1 MTVTHP
7 PTTLR
12 RRTRA
17 PARAA
22 PHRPRPHGETDA
34 QLDRELARL
43 PLGHRDW
50 RRVVSLLLKRHN
62 AQHSAKHKGVSGKT
76 MHDRESFYF
85 AFFGDLRS
93 HTPYRRVEPRRL
105 RAVHADAMAAVWAQ
119 RGLSAGTVA
128 TYLSYLR
135 TWCQWTG
142 RAPQVVQDAAHYY
155 GEDSSLAHRR
165 QAADRDRSWIAA
177 GVAFPEVRAAIEA
190 LCPYVAM
197 QAEFCRLFGLR
208 AKEARCL
215 RPHEAVVP
223 REAALPRDVDPAHDA
238 THYLRLDAGTKGGR
252 PRDVP
257 ITTEAQRTL
266 IARARALVG
275 PGQHLGRPGVSLKA
289 NTAHFYAV
297 LARAGITARQLGV
310 TAHGLRH
317 EFGNDAYEQHAGA
330 ASPVRGGVASDRV
343 CDRDARARVSRL
355 LGHNRAAVASCY
367 LGSPRVA
374 AAPVAAIEVKP
385 DEEAS

>member
-17 PARAA
+17 RAQA
-22 PHRPRPHGETDA
+22 TPHRPRPYGETAA
-34 QLDRELARL
+34 QLELELARL

-50 RRVVSLLLKRHN
+50 KLAVSLVVKRHN

-85 AFFGDLRS
+85 AFFDDLRT
-93 HTPYRRVEPRRL
+93 HTRYRRVEPRRL
-105 RAVHADAMAAVWAQ
+105 RAVHVDAMAAVWAE

-142 RAPQVVQDAAHYY
+142 RAPQLVRDAAHYY
-155 GEDSSLAHRR
+155 GENSPLAHRR
-165 QAADRDRSWIAA
+165 QAADRDRSWVAA
-177 GVAFPEVRAAIEA
+177 GVAFPEVRAGIEA
-190 LCPYVAM
+190 LCPYVAI
-197 QAEFCRLFGLR
+197 QTEFSRLFGAR
-208 AKEARCL
+208 PKEARCL
-215 RPHEAVVP
+215 KPHEAVIP
-223 REAALPRDVDPAHDA
+223 RAAALPRDVDPALEA
-238 THYLRLDAGTKGGR
+238 THYLRLDVGTKGGR
-252 PRDVP
+252 PRDAP
-257 ITTEAQRTL
+257 LTTEAQRQL

-275 PGQHLGRPGVSLKA
+275 PGQHLGRPGYSLKA
-289 NTAHFYAV
+289 NTTHFYTV
-297 LARAGITARQLGV
+297 LARVGITRKQLGV

-317 EFGNDAYEQHAGA
+317 EFGNDAYECHAGT
-330 ASPVRGGVASDRV
+330 ASPVRGGVAPSRARDRE
-343 CDRDARARVSRL
+343 ARARVSRL
-355 LGHNRAAVASCY
+355 LGHNRPAVASCY

-374 AAPVAAIEVKP
+374 AALAASFEVNP
-385 DEEAS
+385 DDEAR

>member
-17 PARAA
+17 QAQAA
-22 PHRPRPHGETDA
+22 PHRPRPRGETDA
-34 QLDRELARL
+34 QLDRELAQL

-50 RRVVSLLLKRHN
+50 KRVVSLLVKRHN

-85 AFFGDLRS
+85 AFFGDLRT

-105 RAVHADAMAAVWAQ
+105 RALHVDAMAAVWAE

-135 TWCQWTG
+135 TWCQWTA
-142 RAPQVVQDAAHYY
+142 RAPQVVRDAARYF
-155 GEDSSLAHRR
+155 GGNSPLAHRR
-165 QAADRDRSWIAA
+165 QAADRDRSWVAA
-177 GVAFPEVRAAIEA
+177 GIAFPQVRAAIEA

-197 QAEFCRLFGLR
+197 QAEFSRLFGAR
-208 AKEARCL
+208 PKEARCL
-215 RPHEAVVP
+215 RPHEAVIP
-223 REAALPRDVDPAHDA
+223 REAALPRDVNPACDA

-257 ITTEAQRTL
+257 ITTEAQRAL

-275 PGQHLGRPGVSLKA
+275 PGRHLGRPGFSLKA
-289 NTAHFYAV
+289 NTTHFYAV
-297 LARAGITARQLGV
+297 LTRVGITGKQLGV

-317 EFGNDAYEQHAGA
+317 EFGNDAYERHAGT
-330 ASPVRGGVASDRV
+330 ASPVRGGVAGDRAR
-343 CDRDARARVSRL
+343 DREARAHVSRL
-355 LGHNRAAVASCY
+355 LGHNRPAVASCY

-374 AAPVAAIEVKP
+374 AAPAEAIDADP
-385 DEEAS
+385 DEEA